1 MSDETT
7 QPPPD
12 LRLHRG
18 DAAPSLAD
26 AVRRMQSRLDTL
38 LRDADELRAD
48 MRTVAEQ
55 AAAAERAP
63 ATRRALLSLEEA
75 AELLGIGLSSLRV
88 LVDGERD
95 RTGSVVRPPV
105 LETRRIG
112 RRRLVPRGALET
124 FVGDSSARV
133 GGSGA

>member
-18 DAAPSLAD
+18 QAAPSLAD
-26 AVRRMQSRLDTL
+26 AVRRMQSRLDML
-38 LRDADELRAD
+38 VRDADELRAD

-55 AAAAERAP
+55 AAAVERAP
-63 ATRRALLSLEEA
+63 ATRALLSLEEA
-75 AELLGIGLSSLRV
+75 AELCGIGLSSLRV

-112 RRRLVPRGALET
+112 RRRLVPRAALET
-124 FVGDSSARV
+124 FVAQ
-133 GGSGA
+133 SGA